1 MATKYYVTDTS
12 LSERFPLYTRANV
25 GEVFPDPVTPLTSD
39 TVLYFAEEGWRD
51 AWVRMGAFDA
61 DEFPEG
67 EFCQLGVAGG
77 YCYLNASL
85 IRLFGVRAPGL
96 TWQDMDAQFFGAQPG
111 IPDYVESPGDER
123 PDLTEKIGATF
134 GWVLGQHSLS
144 ALTELTDDRNH
155 TKKLRAERPDFATL
169 SDRELWECYNRLIPT
184 HRLLFSHHLF
194 ATYMA
199 TVPVGII
206 TAVAT
211 AVGRPDLIMPLIAG
225 IGEVDSAEP
234 SHAMW
239 ALGRLASGSP
249 ELTAAFDAGVAGLLD
264 RLRASGSG
272 DAKAFLSE
280 FDTFLC
286 EYGSRGPNEW
296 ESRSPTWETRPELAL
311 SAIDR
316 MRFASAEQNPA
327 GMNAA
332 RAAEREAA
340 AVTLLAMVEADPAT
354 HGQLAA
360 AIASTKAWL
369 PGRERTKTNN
379 IRLIH
384 EMRMPMREFGR
395 RMVATGAFDEIEDFG
410 FVRLAEI
417 ETLMTDPAS
426 LTADIRTRRAE
437 YAKLLELVPPFIFNG
452 SVASPDTWAR
462 RDAPAENLLGVGD
475 VLQGMP
481 GCTGLVE
488 GRARVILDSND
499 PTALDPG
506 DILVAPITDPSWTPL
521 FVTAGGVVVDVG
533 APLSHAIIVSRE
545 LGIPCVVSATDATR
559 RIPNG
564 ARIRVDGNTGVVT
577 ILEMP

>member
-1 MATKYYVTDTS
+1 MATKYYVTDTN

-25 GEVFPDPVTPLTSD
+25 GEVFPDPVTPLSGGSM
-39 TVLYFAEEGWRD
+39 LWLAEEGWRD

-61 DEFPEG
+61 DEFPVDW
-67 EFCQLGVAGG
+67 CQLAVVGG

-96 TWQDMDAQFFGAQPG
+96 SWQDMDAQFFGAQPG
-111 IPDYVESPGDER
+111 IPDYVEVPGDER
-123 PDLTEKIGATF
+123 LDLTEKIGGTF
-134 GWVLGQHSLS
+134 GYVLSQHSLS
-144 ALTELTDDRNH
+144 ALTELTEDRAS
-155 TKKLRAERPDFATL
+155 TKKIRAERPDFSAMTEA
-169 SDRELWECYNRLIPT
+169 ELWAKFNQLLPT

-206 TAVAT
+206 SAVAT

-225 IGEVDSAEP
+225 IGEVDSAAP

-239 ALGRLASGSP
+239 SLGRLIAGSAQLTAEFNDGVVGLIHRLQSSGSADALAFLA
-249 ELTAAFDAGVAGLLD
+249 EFDAFLL
-264 RLRASGSG
+264 
-272 DAKAFLSE
+272 E
-280 FDTFLC
+280 F
-286 EYGSRGPNEW
+286 GSRGPNEW
-296 ESRSPTWETRPELAL
+296 EMRSPSWETRPELAL

-316 MRFASAEQNPA
+316 MRFALTEQDPA
-327 GMNAA
+327 TMNAS
-332 RAAEREAA
+332 RAADREGA

-360 AIASTKAWL
+360 GIAATKAWL

-384 EMRMPMREFGR
+384 EMRMIMRELGR
-395 RMVATGAFDEIEDFG
+395 RMVAKGGFDEIEDFG
-410 FVRLAEI
+410 FIKFEEWEAAMADPTSVTETVRA
-417 ETLMTDPAS
+417 
-426 LTADIRTRRAE
+426 RRAE
-437 YAKLLELVPPFIFNG
+437 YNKLMELVPPFVFEHHAEPP
-452 SVASPDTWAR
+452 SAWAR
-462 RDAPAENLLGVGD
+462 RDAAVENKLGLGD

-481 GCTGLVE
+481 GCSGVVE

-499 PTALDPG
+499 PTDLDPG

-521 FVTAGGVVVDVG
+521 FVPAAGVVVDVG

-545 LGIPCVVSATDATR
+545 LGIPCVISATDATR

-564 ARIRVDGNTGVVT
+564 ALIRVDGNTGAVT